1 MHAQQHRAAII
12 FINIPDPDLLL
23 IVSHK
28 FNWGLYL
35 VIVLYVVDSAKHG
48 PRVGVYT
55 YDYPWTIEKTL
66 NIMSPFK
73 LLLFILWIFFNNN
86 YF

>member
-35 VIVLYVVDSAKHG
+35 VIVLYVLDSAKHG
-48 PRVGVYT
+48 PRVGV
-55 YDYPWTIEKTL
+55 
-66 NIMSPFK
+66 
-73 LLLFILWIFFNNN
+73 
-86 YF
+86 